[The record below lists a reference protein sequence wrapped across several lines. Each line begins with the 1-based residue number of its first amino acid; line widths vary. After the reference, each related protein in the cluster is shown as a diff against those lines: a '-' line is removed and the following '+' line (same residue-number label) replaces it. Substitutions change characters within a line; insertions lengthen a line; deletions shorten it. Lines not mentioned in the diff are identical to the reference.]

1 MDYLSQQQVNIEA
14 VSFSNV
20 VILPNKVA
28 GDAFFEIMYEMSID
42 VVVYTCDGHY
52 PVVRKFKE
60 KVNQALE
67 SRADLNIIVFGAKHI
82 LNKKFASKNIFI
94 IDDLISEDYGEDRH
108 YRLGRLDLNEF
119 RIASIIRSFCT
130 QSKKM
135 LMGSNLDETFSHR
148 GFSKITNKNYI
159 MVLGK
164 EL

>member
-28 GDAFFEIMYEMSID
+28 GDAFFETLYEMSID

-52 PVVRKFKE
+52 PVVTKFKE
-60 KVNQALE
+60 KVDKMLE
-67 SRADLNIIVFGAKHI
+67 SRTDLNIVVFGAKYI
-82 LNKKFASKNIFI
+82 LDKKIASKNIFI
-94 IDDLISEDYGEDRH
+94 MDDLIAEDYGEDR
-108 YRLGRLDLNEF
+108 YYKLGRLEMNNF
-119 RIASIIRSFCT
+119 RIVAMMRSFFG

-135 LMGSNLDETFSHR
+135 LMGSNLDEMFSHKS
-148 GFSKITNKNYI
+148 FSLNKNKNYV